1 MPTATSTKHLTTD
14 SVALDDVD
22 VEAVLCRNRSLESEL
37 RHVREQLE
45 WLKRQM
51 FGNRSEKLPLS
62 LPGTTGVDLFGA
74 EVVATPPATVT
85 VPAHERK
92 VAPKSG
98 HGREPLPEGL
108 PVEEILLDVSD
119 EEKTCGGCGA
129 ELVRIGE
136 DVREELHIVSPRMVV
151 RRYVRPKYACR
162 ICTERGVTQAEPAI
176 AVIDKGIPSVDL
188 VVWVLLSKYLDHLP
202 LHRVAAQ
209 FKRWGAE
216 IAETTMIGWIA
227 AVFEL
232 LGPIQRAME
241 HEQRTCGC
249 LHVDETTLQ
258 VQRGDKDKN
267 GRGRTS
273 RTYLW
278 AVLGRDLDGSP
289 VGVSFHYGPGRGQAV
304 AKELLEDA
312 EGIVLTDGYPVY
324 EYLFANR
331 PEVVHA
337 TCWAHARRKFVD
349 ALETGYREANEPL
362 RLIAKLYEANGRIRD
377 LVERLVRRNARFDRK
392 LSQEE
397 KNLLVVRLRA
407 RHMAPVIDAIAAW
420 NRAAKINALP
430 KGSLGTAIGYLDN
443 QMPRLRHCLEHARV
457 DLDNNIIERAIRPIA
472 VGRKNWMFAG
482 SDEGAKRSAL
492 VMSLVGTCKM
502 LGIDPGEYLADV
514 LLRVKI
520 RPEGDLCR
528 DLTPYQWAKA
538 RR

>member
-1 MPTATSTKHLTTD
+1 MLARTLE
-14 SVALDDVD
+14 AL
-22 VEAVLCRNRSLESEL
+22 EARSKQLEQENVYL
-37 RHVREQLE
+37 REQLE

-51 FGNRSEKLPLS
+51 FGNRSEKLPPT
-62 LPGTTGVDLFGA
+62 LPGTTPVDLFGG
-74 EVVATPPATVT
+74 EVVATPPATVA

-98 HGREPLPEGL
+98 HGRESLPEGL
-108 PVEEILLDVSD
+108 PVEEIILDVSE
-119 EEKTCGGCGA
+119 EEKICAGCGA

-136 DVREELHIVSPRMVV
+136 DVREELHIVSPRLVV

-202 LHRVAAQ
+202 LHRIAAQ
-209 FKRWGAE
+209 FKRWGAD

-241 HEQRTCGC
+241 HELRTCGC
-249 LHVDETTLQ
+249 LHADETTLR
-258 VQRGDKDKN
+258 VQRGVKDKN

-273 RTYLW
+273 TGYLW

-289 VGVSFHYGPGRGQAV
+289 VGVSFHYALGRQHAV
-304 AKELLEDA
+304 AKDLLEDA
-312 EGIVLTDGYPVY
+312 TGIVLTDGYPAY
-324 EYLFANR
+324 ERLFESR
-331 PEVVHA
+331 PDVVHA
-337 TCWAHARRKFVD
+337 ACWAHARRKFMD
-349 ALETGYREANEPL
+349 ALESGYREANEPL
-362 RLIAKLYEANGRIRD
+362 KMIAKLYEANGRIRD
-377 LVERLVRRNARFDRK
+377 LVEGMGARYSSSGRI
-392 LSQEE
+392 LSQDA
-397 KNLLVVRLRA
+397 KAGLVVRLRGK
-407 RHMAPVIDAIAAW
+407 HMKPVIDDIVKW
-420 NRAAKINALP
+420 NRAAMANALP
-430 KGSLGTAIGYLDN
+430 KGRLGTAIGYLNN
-443 QMPRLRHCLEHARV
+443 QMPRLRLCLEHARV

-482 SDEGAKRSAL
+482 SDEGARRSAL

-502 LGIDPGEYLADV
+502 LGIEPGEYLADV

-528 DLTPYQWAKA
+528 DLTPYQWAMA

>member
-1 MPTATSTKHLTTD
+1 MLA
-14 SVALDDVD
+14 
-22 VEAVLCRNRSLESEL
+22 RSLEAVEARSKQLEKENAYL
-37 RHVREQLE
+37 REQLE

-51 FGNRSEKLPLS
+51 FGNRSEKLPPS
-62 LPGTTGVDLFGA
+62 LPGTTPVDLFGNDA
-74 EVVATPPATVT
+74 AVPSPSTVA

-92 VAPKSG
+92 VAPKAA
-98 HGREPLPEGL
+98 HGREALPEGL
-108 PVEEILLDVSD
+108 PVEEILLDVPD
-119 EEKTCGGCGA
+119 EEKICGGCGT

-136 DVREELHIVSPRMVV
+136 DVREELHIVSPRFVV

-176 AVIDKGIPSVDL
+176 AVIDRGIPSVDL
-188 VVWVLLSKYLDHLP
+188 VTWVLLAKYLDHLP
-202 LHRVAAQ
+202 LHRVASQ
-209 FKRWGAE
+209 FKRWGVK

-241 HEQRTCGC
+241 HELRTCGC
-249 LHVDETTLQ
+249 LHADETTLR

-273 RTYLW
+273 TGYLW

-289 VGVSFHYGPGRGQAV
+289 VAVSFHYAPGRQHAV
-304 AKELLEDA
+304 AKELLEGA
-312 EGIVLTDGYPVY
+312 TGIVLTDGYPAY
-324 EYLFANR
+324 ERLFENR
-331 PEVVHA
+331 PDVIHA
-337 TCWAHARRKFVD
+337 ACWAHARRKFMD
-349 ALETGYREANEPL
+349 ALESGYRDANEPL
-362 RLIAKLYEANGRIRD
+362 KMIAKLYEANGRIRD
-377 LVERLVRRNARFDRK
+377 LVERLGERNSRYGRI
-392 LSQEE
+392 LSQEA
-397 KNLLVVRLRA
+397 KDDLVVRLRGK
-407 RHMAPVIDAIAAW
+407 HMNPVIDAIAAW
-420 NRAAKINALP
+420 NHAALVSALP
-430 KGSLGTAIGYLDN
+430 KGSLGTAIGYLN
-443 QMPRLRHCLEHARV
+443 GQMPRLRLCLEHARV

-482 SDEGAKRSAL
+482 SDEGAQRSAL

-502 LGIDPGEYLADV
+502 LGIDPAEYLADV

-528 DLTPYQWAKA
+528 DLTPYKWAMA

>member
-1 MPTATSTKHLTTD
+1 MLARTLEA
-14 SVALDDVD
+14 
-22 VEAVLCRNRSLESEL
+22 VEARSKQLEKENVYL
-37 RHVREQLE
+37 REQLE

-51 FGNRSEKLPLS
+51 FGTRSEKLPPT
-62 LPGTTGVDLFGA
+62 LPGTTPADLFGA
-74 EVVATPPATVT
+74 EVVATSPSTVT

-98 HGREPLPEGL
+98 HGRESLPEGL
-108 PVEEILLDVSD
+108 PVEEIILDVSE
-119 EEKTCGGCGA
+119 EEKICAGCGA

-209 FKRWGAE
+209 FKRWGVE

-241 HEQRTCGC
+241 HELRTCGC
-249 LHVDETTLQ
+249 LHADETTLR

-273 RTYLW
+273 TGYLW

-289 VGVSFHYGPGRGQAV
+289 VGVSFHYALGRQHAV

-312 EGIVLTDGYPVY
+312 TGIVLTDGYPAY
-324 EYLFANR
+324 ERLFENR
-331 PEVVHA
+331 PDVVHA
-337 TCWAHARRKFVD
+337 ACWVHARRKFMD
-349 ALETGYREANEPL
+349 ALESGYREANEPL
-362 RLIAKLYEANGRIRD
+362 TMIAKLYEANGRVRD
-377 LVERLVRRNARFDRK
+377 LVERLGTRYSRCGRIL
-392 LSQEE
+392 LSKDA
-397 KNLLVVRLRA
+397 KNDLVVRLRGK
-407 RHMAPVIDAIAAW
+407 HMKPVIDAIAKW
-420 NRAAKINALP
+420 NSAAMVNALP
-430 KGSLGTAIGYLDN
+430 KGSLGSAIGYLRN
-443 QMPRLRHCLEHARV
+443 QMPRLRLCLEHARV

-482 SDEGAKRSAL
+482 SDEGARRSAL

-520 RPEGDLCR
+520 RPEGDLCG
-528 DLTPYQWAKA
+528 DLTPYRWKTDK
-538 RR
+538 R